1 MWSNG
6 FLNIKLPEQGN
17 YSETYLY
24 SEKSGIEL
32 FHWQFIGFRAIVHV
46 FIWFVNDIV
55 CIPGKNKS
63 SIRNM
68 ELLILILSLI
78 TWFFYSILTLDFV
91 SYFYYFYSH
100 HKSYANSW
108 QYIAHLWEIV
118 NVERG
123 KWTFFLERWLS
134 RNPLKVLYMLYNQTR
149 AIPDKWATIK
159 WWKMINEISCIYP
172 FFSKVQNL
180 YIVSLCKCISYEI
193 HLSENDH
200 KK

>member
-1 MWSNG
+1 M
-6 FLNIKLPEQGN
+6 
-17 YSETYLY
+17 
-24 SEKSGIEL
+24 

-68 ELLILILSLI
+68 ELSILILSL

-123 KWTFFLERWLS
+123 KWTFLR
-134 RNPLKVLYMLYNQTR
+134 
-149 AIPDKWATIK
+149 
-159 WWKMINEISCIYP
+159 KMIIKKSLESAVYYIYITKLEQSRINERQLNDGKRMNKISCIYP
-172 FFSKVQNL
+172 FSAKYKIYIMLVHVNAFLMKSIYLKMIIKNRAIPDISK
-180 YIVSLCKCISYEI
+180 
-193 HLSENDH
+193 NDH
-200 KK
+200 INK

>member
-1 MWSNG
+1 M
-6 FLNIKLPEQGN
+6 
-17 YSETYLY
+17 
-24 SEKSGIEL
+24 

-68 ELLILILSLI
+68 ELSILILSLI
-78 TWFFYSILTLDFV
+78 IISFNSIFFYSILTLDFV

-100 HKSYANSW
+100 HKTYANSW

-123 KWTFFLERWLS
+123 KWTFLRKMIIKKSLESAVYDIYITKLEQS
-134 RNPLKVLYMLYNQTR
+134 RINERQLKDGKIINKRSCCIYPFSGIVHNLYIVNLYNAFLMKSIYLKMIIKNR
-149 AIPDKWATIK
+149 AIPD
-159 WWKMINEISCIYP
+159 IS
-172 FFSKVQNL
+172 K
-180 YIVSLCKCISYEI
+180 
-193 HLSENDH
+193 NDH
-200 KK
+200 INK